1 MPLIYEGM
9 ELQANTFEREG
20 RLYEKILTQYRVMPM
35 ECRYLSSN

>member
-20 RLYEKILTQYRVMPM
+20 RLYEKDFDPIPCHAHGMQILIF
-35 ECRYLSSN
+35 